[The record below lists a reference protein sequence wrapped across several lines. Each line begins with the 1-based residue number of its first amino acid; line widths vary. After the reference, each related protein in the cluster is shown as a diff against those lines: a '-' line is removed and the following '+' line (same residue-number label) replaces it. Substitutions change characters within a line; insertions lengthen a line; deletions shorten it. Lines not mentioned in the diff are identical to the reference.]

1 MPTLQQF
8 FDNCFPQAL
17 ARYNDFDDFYE
28 ENIRQLVYPAV
39 TDLADV
45 LREKLDQLEGQLLV
59 YEGSR
64 KRDHW
69 RLFGEEDTIK
79 SADSAF
85 LKLARDIREKDT
97 EADPANRLKADEI
110 KSRILSFSDL
120 GRCRIVCT
128 FNRDIEW
135 LVENLP
141 VDESHPF
148 LGRFDLNGEVKDF
161 IYDPNRR
168 DGLTGHR
175 AYQFSVRV
183 PIDLSQTFL
192 FEIQLMTELQHAWD
206 RRNHPLYE
214 WTREGKALSK
224 KLCVNDFACAESLH
238 VVDQQADRN
247 WEEFLLHESEDN
259 D

>member
-17 ARYNDFDDFYE
+17 SRYNEFEDYYE
-28 ENIRQLVYPAV
+28 DIRQLVYPAV
-39 TDLADV
+39 TDTIDV
-45 LREKLDQLEGQLLV
+45 LRRKLVQLEGQLTDD
-59 YEGSR
+59 EGGR

-69 RLFGEEDTIK
+69 RLFGEEDPIK

-85 LKLARDIREKDT
+85 SKLARNMKD
-97 EADPANRLKADEI
+97 AGIKAVPANRLSAEALQD
-110 KSRILSFSDL
+110 RILSFSDL

-128 FNRDIEW
+128 FNQDIEW
-135 LVENLP
+135 LVVNLP
-141 VDESHPF
+141 VDVSRPF
-148 LGRFDLNGEVKDF
+148 LGSFGLNGEVKDF

-168 DGLTGHR
+168 DGLRGHR

-183 PIDLSQTFL
+183 PIPGSQTFL
-192 FEIQLMTELQHAWD
+192 FEIQMMTELQHAWD

-214 WTREGKALSK
+214 WTREGKELSRQ
-224 KLCVNDFACAESLH
+224 LRVNDFACAESLH

-247 WEEFLLHESEDN
+247 WVEFLRGAREANE
-259 D
+259 